1 MVYDYNLIL
10 ILSFK
15 ETTICDIPESEVL
28 NKIMCLPDSRLV
40 KSRPS
45 FACLSVTAA

>member
-1 MVYDYNLIL
+1 MVYDYNLIF

-15 ETTICDIPESEVL
+15 ETTVCDIRESEVL
-28 NKIMCLPDSRLV
+28 NKIMYLPNSRLV

-45 FACLSVTAA
+45 FACLRVMAA